1 MNSNIESILVE
12 KEFPNVFSYGGFNPT
27 LESPSSPFSISF
39 AQTKETLQDVDVYR
53 NFLYSAITRVRTSNF
68 YRHYKA
74 HLIQMGV
81 DRCQLH
87 PHITVSSDG
96 EDDVATIEL
105 HHHVLTIFD
114 IALVITEHI
123 LNTYGSLSSFDLSEL
138 IKMEHMNHNV
148 GTVMLCKTC
157 HQLYHNNENF
167 KVSSTLG
174 FGKWWE
180 LLQKYKY
187 GITRDLAIKIY
198 YMLKNDLKNADDR
211 DQKIKEMLKI
221 RDQIIDWS
229 SYNETYFN

>member
-96 EDDVATIEL
+96 EDDVANY
-105 HHHVLTIFD
+105 
-114 IALVITEHI
+114 ITM
-123 LNTYGSLSSFDLSEL
+123 F
-138 IKMEHMNHNV
+138 
-148 GTVMLCKTC
+148 
-157 HQLYHNNENF
+157 
-167 KVSSTLG
+167 
-174 FGKWWE
+174 
-180 LLQKYKY
+180 
-187 GITRDLAIKIY
+187 
-198 YMLKNDLKNADDR
+198 
-211 DQKIKEMLKI
+211 
-221 RDQIIDWS
+221 
-229 SYNETYFN
+229 